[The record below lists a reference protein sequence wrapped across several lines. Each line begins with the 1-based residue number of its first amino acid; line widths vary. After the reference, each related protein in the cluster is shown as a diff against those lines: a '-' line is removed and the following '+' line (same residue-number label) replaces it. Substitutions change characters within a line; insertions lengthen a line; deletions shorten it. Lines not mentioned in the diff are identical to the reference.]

1 MYGNKKETDKKG
13 AGKKGMPRVRERI
26 WDEYENGWH
35 CTVPSLWMGGEDLIM
50 KTVRIHDNPE
60 TSNATHWETCRYDSC
75 IEHQCPLYDR
85 CCGEV
90 ANA

>member
-1 MYGNKKETDKKG
+1 MTFLHSGHRARHHGRISGISPHPY
-13 AGKKGMPRVRERI
+13 REL
-26 WDEYENGWH
+26 
-35 CTVPSLWMGGEDLIM
+35 VM
-50 KTVRIHDNPE
+50 KTVRIQDNPE
-60 TSNATHWETCRYDSC
+60 TSDATHWETCRHDSC